1 MDTPMNVAVCI
12 RAAKPC
18 VGGED
23 CCVFKSVDIET
34 VTTTFAPLDELT
46 APEPAIFCGVK
57 PEPPVPYELVGVLH
71 PSGATTPVA
80 PSAPDDN
87 PKTRFGLRKPAMSSV
102 PPAAL
107 IHLMRAMADGRRKY
121 GLMNWR
127 EKNVSSTIYYDAAM
141 RHLMAWFDGEH
152 SASDSGVHHLGHA
165 MACMAIILDAEAQG
179 TLNDDRPV
187 QGEFSALLKEYTET

>member
-1 MDTPMNVAVCI
+1 MDTLT
-12 RAAKPC
+12 KT
-18 VGGED
+18 G
-23 CCVFKSVDIET
+23 
-34 VTTTFAPLDELT
+34 FADSAELT
-46 APEPAIFCGVK
+46 MPEPAIFGDFN
-57 PEPPVPYELVGVLH
+57 PEPPVPRELMGVITPTGFVPLPV
-71 PSGATTPVA
+71 PST
-80 PSAPDDN
+80 APDDN

-141 RHLMAWFDGEH
+141 RHLMAWFDGEQT
-152 SASDSGVHHLGHA
+152 ASDSGVHHLGHA
-165 MACMAIILDAEAQG
+165 MACLAIILDAEAQE

-187 QGEFSALLKEYTET
+187 AGEFGKLLRHYTDSD